1 MSAGIKVSP
10 WGCRHLP
17 QKSKYPSTGAEF
29 ELALKQAHHVS
40 MILVD
45 SRKFVIVVMAV
56 TRDTSDERI
65 FSRKALAHPGMQSK
79 SVHDIRA
86 ENYEFGRVG
95 SSGHVSH
102 GRGGVGGDVGGQQ
115 MGSGVIRT
123 GVSLRLVLT

>member
-29 ELALKQAHHVS
+29 ELALKLS

-45 SRKFVIVVMAV
+45 SRKFVIVVTAV

-86 ENYEFGRVG
+86 ENYEFG
-95 SSGHVSH
+95 
-102 GRGGVGGDVGGQQ
+102 
-115 MGSGVIRT
+115 
-123 GVSLRLVLT
+123 